1 MLWEAMD
8 YNTTI
13 FSVGNPSSVVQLV
26 QKSIKGS
33 MPANIARINRT
44 KNLYIFQFAVVI
56 TVVCEEMISNMHC
69 SKSGL
74 GNISYQNAN
83 TISKKE

>member
-1 MLWEAMD
+1 
-8 YNTTI
+8 
-13 FSVGNPSSVVQLV
+13 
-26 QKSIKGS
+26 

-83 TISKKE
+83 TIRKKE